1 MLFSNVTDLREIEN
15 DFDFLSDEQIAAIR
29 SFWSS
34 FYPRGDTPNQ
44 LQFLAGWQVLYDL
57 YEEFRATLAAEGKG
71 YEGMIFRE
79 VVESMERRVSGFTLR
94 ANCLCRFERLV
105 RIGRTFLSP
114 VAEAEDRGFL
124 LGLCIR

>member
-44 LQFLAGWQVLYDL
+44 QQFLAVWQVLYDL

-79 VVESMERRVSGFTLR
+79 PSYAAHMPDLPG
-94 ANCLCRFERLV
+94 
-105 RIGRTFLSP
+105 GRGKYGT
-114 VAEAEDRGFL
+114 G
-124 LGLCIR
+124 